1 MNKKLKETGDLRY
14 IYQNKLDK
22 ACSQHEM
29 SYGDFSDLN
38 RRTFADKVWHDEAF
52 NIAKDPKYYGYQ

>member
-38 RRTFADKVWHDEAF
+38 RRTFADKV
-52 NIAKDPKYYGYQ
+52 